1 MCLLNCPHSLP
12 TIGEIVT
19 ELPRP
24 FDYQERWHGFGS
36 AIGAGFLLLSLGG
49 TALLVSVAV
58 HI

>member
-1 MCLLNCPHSLP
+1 M
-12 TIGEIVT
+12 T